1 MPKESDQDFN
11 ERMYC
16 LIELQELSAWT
27 IVQMIY
33 INIHYTTLMDVYV
46 WVKITNNT
54 DFLTGNCKT
63 LLTNIKISN
72 NYHTRFTNI
81 VSLGKIKRSNFK

>member
-1 MPKESDQDFN
+1 MSKESDQDFN

-63 LLTNIKISN
+63 LLTNIKI
-72 NYHTRFTNI
+72 
-81 VSLGKIKRSNFK
+81 